1 MVAEVRDVWVWG
13 PAAGSC
19 VMTGAACRH
28 TRSGQGQLGK
38 LTVVEP
44 WLSACPPV
52 TVGSCLGTCMAVKVG
67 DKNQARRCNCIVGE
81 ANPKYARVNGV

>member
-28 TRSGQGQLGK
+28 TPSGGGQGKQRVPGP
-38 LTVVEP
+38 TGQ
-44 WLSACPPV
+44 
-52 TVGSCLGTCMAVKVG
+52 TGSCGSLAISMYSCDG
-67 DKNQARRCNCIVGE
+67 
-81 ANPKYARVNGV
+81 GVLPWVHAWQ

>member
-28 TRSGQGQLGK
+28 TRSGGGQGKQR
-38 LTVVEP
+38 V
-44 WLSACPPV
+44 SACPPV